1 MNRNTYKNH
10 LHELQTELSRLQD
23 WVTATGY
30 RAIIV
35 FEGRDAAGKGGAIG
49 ALTRNVSPR
58 VFRVNALP
66 VPSDREKTQYYLQR
80 YIARFP
86 AAGEIS
92 IFDRSWYNRAGVEF
106 VMGFCT
112 PEERDRFLAMTPTF
126 ERTLLE
132 EGIALFKY
140 WLEISPEEQEKRLAA
155 RIDNQ
160 KKNWKLSRIDLEG
173 RHRWY
178 DYSRAR
184 DRMFAATD
192 TDDCPWYIV
201 KSDVKYVARLN
212 LISHLL
218 SQIPYTDVSTVPVA
232 LPERSTDNAYDDRA
246 TMHGRRY
253 IPDRFG

>member
-86 AAGEIS
+86 AAGEIEL
-92 IFDRSWYNRAGVEF
+92 NAGAQTVTLR
-106 VMGFCT
+106 GFGG
-112 PEERDRFLAMTPTF
+112 ATF
-126 ERTLLE
+126 T
-132 EGIALFKY
+132 A
-140 WLEISPEEQEKRLAA
+140 
-155 RIDNQ
+155 
-160 KKNWKLSRIDLEG
+160 KLDG
-173 RHRWY
+173 
-178 DYSRAR
+178 
-184 DRMFAATD
+184 
-192 TDDCPWYIV
+192 
-201 KSDVKYVARLN
+201 
-212 LISHLL
+212 
-218 SQIPYTDVSTVPVA
+218 DVSANASGADVFLGQTA
-232 LPERSTDNAYDDRA
+232 TFDLDFSQAFETDLDI
-246 TMHGRRY
+246 G
-253 IPDRFG
+253 